1 MRAQEVEDEARE
13 MDGERGLSVLHVD
26 LDSLLHEYN
35 TPRFRIVH
43 MKGQQYTAQNRLGR
57 FSILPSC
64 RPLTS
69 AQLMFPFLTCAG
81 NLTNCIPLCVLS
93 TDRAGRDGRGR
104 ERLRD
109 DCVEERECEPV
120 VSDPFSAA
128 SNSLS
133 ISSDAQPVHTTH
145 PHSQIAKSEERRRPN
160 DAVIFPAAA
169 ALNVVGSHL
178 RVSPKRNR

>member
-1 MRAQEVEDEARE
+1 
-13 MDGERGLSVLHVD
+13 
-26 LDSLLHEYN
+26 
-35 TPRFRIVH
+35 
-43 MKGQQYTAQNRLGR
+43 
-57 FSILPSC
+57 
-64 RPLTS
+64 
-69 AQLMFPFLTCAG
+69 MFPFLTCAG

-145 PHSQIAKSEERRRPN
+145 PHSQIAKSEERRRP
-160 DAVIFPAAA
+160 VFPQTTLETQHPVCRTPARRTPS
-169 ALNVVGSHL
+169 GRTWPCQKH
-178 RVSPKRNR
+178 

>member
-109 DCVEERECEPV
+109 DCVEER
-120 VSDPFSAA
+120 DR
-128 SNSLS
+128 
-133 ISSDAQPVHTTH
+133 
-145 PHSQIAKSEERRRPN
+145 KN
-160 DAVIFPAAA
+160 DVGLYFRKRHWK
-169 ALNVVGSHL
+169 LNILFVEHQHGVLLLDEHGL
-178 RVSPKRNR
+178 VKTLDRMTL

>member
-57 FSILPSC
+57 FFHTPVLSPADVSPVDVSILDLC
-64 RPLTS
+64 RKSDEL
-69 AQLMFPFLTCAG
+69 
-81 NLTNCIPLCVLS
+81 
-93 TDRAGRDGRGR
+93 AGRDGRGR